1 MNFKSIAIFLAGAA
15 VGAVA
20 SYFFTKEKVE
30 RQAQANINDMEKAFQ
45 KKYSG
50 EEEAASDSIPENA
63 QGDISEKTF
72 DEETE
77 SAPSKS
83 SKKINYGRFEQAK
96 QKILYNKPLKYEDK
110 NDSKRARRK
119 SDMNEPYIIGEEEF
133 NNLTNDGWDMME
145 INFDPAATDNMY
157 FYDLDGNEVSI
168 DSIGHEAL
176 AFLNGE
182 ATEDEIIY
190 VKNEELG
197 MVFEIT
203 FDTPSYDDEDE

>member
-1 MNFKSIAIFLAGAA
+1 MNIKSIAIFLAGAA

-45 KKYSG
+45 KKYAG
-50 EEEAASDSIPENA
+50 EEDVDSDSIPENA
-63 QGDISEKTF
+63 QGDISERTPGA
-72 DEETE
+72 ETE
-77 SAPSKS
+77 LAKS
-83 SKKINYGRFEQAK
+83 NSRKKIDYGRFDQVR

-145 INFDPAATDNMY
+145 VNFDPAAADGMY

-182 ATEDEIIY
+182 ASEDEIVY
-190 VKNEELG
+190 VKNEELS

-203 FDTPSYDDEDE
+203 FDTQSYDDEDE

>member
-1 MNFKSIAIFLAGAA
+1 MSFKSIAIFLAGAA

-30 RQAQANINDMEKAFQ
+30 RQAQTNIAEMEKVFQ

-50 EEEAASDSIPENA
+50 EEEVTSDSIPENA

-72 DEETE
+72 DKEAE
-77 SAPSKS
+77 STPSKP

-96 QKILYNKPLKYEDK
+96 QKILYNKPLKYEDSSDTK
-110 NDSKRARRK
+110 TVRRK
-119 SDMNEPYIIGEEEF
+119 SDMCEPYIIGEEEF

-145 INFDPAATDNMY
+145 VNFDPSAKENMY

-168 DSIGHEAL
+168 ESIGHEAL

-182 ATEDEIIY
+182 ATEDEIVY
-190 VKNEELG
+190 VKNEDLG

-203 FDTPSYDDEDE
+203 FDTPSYDEDE

>member
-1 MNFKSIAIFLAGAA
+1 MSFKSIAIFLAGAA

-30 RQAQANINDMEKAFQ
+30 RQAQTNIAEMEKVFQ

-77 SAPSKS
+77 SAPSKP

-96 QKILYNKPLKYEDK
+96 QKILYNKPLKYEDSSDTK
-110 NDSKRARRK
+110 TVRRK
-119 SDMNEPYIIGEEEF
+119 SDMSEPYIIGEEEF
-133 NNLTNDGWDMME
+133 NNLTNEGWDMME
-145 INFDPAATDNMY
+145 VNFDPSAKENMY

-168 DSIGHEAL
+168 ESIGHEAL

-182 ATEDEIIY
+182 ATEDEIVY
-190 VKNEELG
+190 VKNEDLG

-203 FDTPSYDDEDE
+203 FDTPSYDEDE